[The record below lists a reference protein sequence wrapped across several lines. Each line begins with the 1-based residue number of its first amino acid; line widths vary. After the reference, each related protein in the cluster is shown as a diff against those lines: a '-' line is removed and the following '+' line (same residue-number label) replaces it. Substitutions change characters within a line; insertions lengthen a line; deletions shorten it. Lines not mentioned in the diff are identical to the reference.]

1 MDDHTKHPVEI
12 MGPDDDD
19 HQHTRVSVVTSGNG
33 TAIASGIV
41 GIVGFVLS
49 WIPLLGIVL
58 GDLLGALAIIM
69 GLIGL
74 IKRGRKGMAVLGIL
88 LGLVTVFLKGVP
100 IIKWL

>member
-1 MDDHTKHPVEI
+1 MDDKTKPPVEI
-12 MGPDDDD
+12 MGPDDDRER
-19 HQHTRVSVVTSGNG
+19 TRVSVITSGNG

-41 GIVGFVLS
+41 GVVGFVLS

-69 GLIGL
+69 GLIGVV
-74 IKRGRKGMAVLGIL
+74 KRGPKGMAVLGIL
-88 LGLVTVFLKGVP
+88 SGLVTVFLKGVP